1 MSNEQLRGVFDNNV
15 LVGAAL
21 LGGVPRKAFDKLLNH
36 GTVLVSV
43 PVLLE
48 LADVLNRPKF
58 DKYVTHDE
66 RMRFMVS
73 FLKVSEMVELS
84 ETITACRDPKD
95 DKLLEL
101 AVSGKA
107 EFLVTGDKDL
117 LVLNPFRGVEII
129 TPREFLGDCQ
139 EFCVNEFSDSPAI
152 GSRP

>member
-1 MSNEQLRGVFDNNV
+1 MNSERLRGVFDNNV
-15 LVGAAL
+15 LVSAAL
-21 LGGVPRKAFDKLLNH
+21 LGGILRQAFDKLLDN
-36 GTVLVSV
+36 GTVLVSA

-73 FLKVSEMVELS
+73 FLKVAEMIEIT
-84 ETITACRDPKD
+84 ETITVCRDPKD

-101 AVSGKA
+101 AVSGSA
-107 EFLVTGDKDL
+107 DFLVTGDEDL

-129 TPREFLGDCQ
+129 APRQFLDRT
-139 EFCVNEFSDSPAI
+139 F
-152 GSRP
+152 

>member
-1 MSNEQLRGVFDNNV
+1 MSKELLRGVFDNNV
-15 LVGAAL
+15 LVSAAL
-21 LGGVPRKAFDKLLNH
+21 LAGVPRQAFDKLLDS

-48 LADVLNRPKF
+48 LADVLNREKF

-73 FLKVSEMVELS
+73 FLKVAEMIEIDK
-84 ETITACRDPKD
+84 TITVCRDSKD

-101 AVSGKA
+101 AVSGNA
-107 EFLVTGDKDL
+107 DFLVTGDKDL

-129 TPREFLGDCQ
+129 TPREFLDKA
-139 EFCVNEFSDSPAI
+139 F
-152 GSRP
+152 RK